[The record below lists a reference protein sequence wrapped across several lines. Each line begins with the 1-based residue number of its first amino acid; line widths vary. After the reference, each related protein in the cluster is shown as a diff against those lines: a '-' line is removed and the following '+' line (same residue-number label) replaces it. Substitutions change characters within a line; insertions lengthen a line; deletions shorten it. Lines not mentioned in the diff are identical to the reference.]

1 MQEELD
7 RHNPSLQAFIAAINE
22 LGRESGNSLVDQPL
36 SLLQDVDANFDTQSD
51 IWGLWNAEWRDV
63 NVLDRENNVT
73 FVVNLTT
80 SNLAVPDNYNALKQA
95 FISAGIRT
103 PTSQYQSGIEPLDVN
118 SDGFVAPLDPLLV
131 INELGKYPN
140 GRPPVLPVGTQPS
153 SYFDPTGDNIIAPLD
168 ALVIINHLSKYNNAN
183 RAASA
188 SHATAL
194 DMPADEGLNAIPGT
208 AALVA
213 PQPEASPASTPIGL
227 ERWDTVQ
234 DGQLAPVDSMAP
246 SSDAMETLPSV
257 SRPAYPQNSPVQG
270 SVDEPE
276 DSPWAALVDSV
287 FVELPL

>member
-7 RHNPSLQAFIAAINE
+7 RHNPSLQTYVAAINE

-51 IWGLWNAEWRDV
+51 IWTLWNAEWRDV

-95 FISAGIRT
+95 FISAGVRT

-140 GRPPVLPVGTQPS
+140 GRPPVLPNGTPPS
-153 SYFDPTGDNIIAPLD
+153 SYFDPTGDNIVAPLD
-168 ALVIINHLSKYNNAN
+168 ALLIINHLSKYNNSN

-188 SHATAL
+188 SHASTIDL
-194 DMPADEGLNAIPGT
+194 PTEEGLNAIPG
-208 AALVA
+208 AAAIVA
-213 PQPEASPASTPIGL
+213 PGSEASPASAPGGL
-227 ERWDTVQ
+227 ERWNAPQ
-234 DGQLAPVDSMAP
+234 DGEPSTFDPAP
-246 SSDAMETLPSV
+246 SSTEATESLPSI
-257 SRPAYPQNSPVQG
+257 SRPATPHDQPESSDVA
-270 SVDEPE
+270 EPE
-276 DSPWAALVDSV
+276 ESPWATLVDSV
-287 FVELPL
+287 FLELPI